1 MQQAPDHHALSA
13 LPGNLQELTTEQIAE
28 LTAYLERRLRTMGAD
43 GDCAYE
49 RALTTVYHQLLDTLH
64 DKLHPT

>member
-1 MQQAPDHHALSA
+1 MQQATGHHTFRA
-13 LPGNLQELTTEQIAE
+13 LPGNLQELTTEQLAE
-28 LTAYLERRLRTMGAD
+28 LTDYLERRLRIMGAD

-64 DKLHPT
+64 EKLHPR